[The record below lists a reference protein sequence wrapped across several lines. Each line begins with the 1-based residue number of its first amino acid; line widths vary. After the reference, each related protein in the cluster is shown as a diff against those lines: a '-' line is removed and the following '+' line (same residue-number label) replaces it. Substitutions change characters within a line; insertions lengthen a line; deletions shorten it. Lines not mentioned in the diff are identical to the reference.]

1 MEKRMKQMFCC
12 LCIACLMALALPQ
25 SALADHQY
33 LLDSDTRL
41 ITQAELWD
49 WDRESLSFMFNEIF
63 ARHGYPFQAGSKF
76 YNWFNAQP
84 WYQAVR
90 KVTKEQAVAAA
101 TDLEW
106 QNYYTIKSVIS
117 QMDASGWP
125 VRKPAGSSLKS
136 WRDFTPPDTSLKLTG
151 FAYATL
157 SANQKLAVYS
167 APSASSWRGANGKA
181 MLNTNGA
188 VWAAGWEN
196 GWLLVFYETNAGSV
210 RVGYVNGSQ
219 ISGRVN
225 VNDQLF
231 FDRSS
236 CRLASSAALTDDP
249 LRTMSTI
256 ANLRAGS
263 TVTYLTTVTNQSG
276 WSSDYIETTVDG
288 QRVRGFIP
296 TGCLDVPL
304 DTLENWD
311 GYSK

>member
-1 MEKRMKQMFCC
+1 MKRIVCC
-12 LCIACLMALALPQ
+12 ICAACLLTLLLPMG
-25 SALADHQY
+25 ALADHQY

-63 ARHGYPFQAGSKF
+63 ARHGYPFDPGGKF

-84 WYQAVR
+84 WYQAVN
-90 KVTKEQAVAAA
+90 KVSKEQAVAKA

-106 QNYYTIKSVIS
+106 KNYYTIKAVIS

-125 VRKPAGSSLKS
+125 YRKPAGSSLKS

-151 FAYATL
+151 FEYVTL
-157 SANQKLAVYS
+157 AANQKLNVYS

-196 GWLLVFYETNAGSV
+196 GWLLVFYETNNGSV
-210 RVGYVNGSQ
+210 RVGYVDGSQ
-219 ISGRVN
+219 IKGRVN
-225 VNDQLF
+225 LNDQLV
-231 FDRSS
+231 FDRSA
-236 CRLASSAALTDDP
+236 CRLASAATLTDDP

-256 ANLRAGS
+256 TSLRAGD
-263 TVTYLTTVTNQSG
+263 TVTYLTTVNNQSG
-276 WSSDYIETTVDG
+276 WSFDYIETTVG
-288 QRVRGFIP
+288 GKLARGFIP
-296 TGCLDVPL
+296 TGCLDVPY

-311 GYSK
+311 AYSK

>member
-1 MEKRMKQMFCC
+1 MKRIITC
-12 LCIACLMALALPQ
+12 LCIACLLMLSLPMGV
-25 SALADHQY
+25 LADHQY

-41 ITQAELWD
+41 ITQSELWD

-63 ARHGYPFQAGSKF
+63 ARHGYPFQVGGKF

-101 TDLEW
+101 SNLEW
-106 QNYYTIKSVIS
+106 QNYKTIKSVIS
-117 QMDASGWP
+117 QMDAIGWP
-125 VRKPAGSSLKS
+125 FRKPAGSSLKS

-151 FAYATL
+151 FEYVKL
-157 SANQKLAVYS
+157 NANQKLAVYS

-181 MLNTNGA
+181 MVNTNGA

-219 ISGRVN
+219 ISGRVS

-236 CRLASSAALTDDP
+236 CRLASSATLTDDP
-249 LRTMSTI
+249 LRTMTTI
-256 ANLRAGS
+256 TNLRAGD
-263 TVTYLTTVTNQSG
+263 TVTYLTTMTNQSG
-276 WSSDYIETTVDG
+276 WSFDYIETTVGG

-296 TGCLDVPL
+296 TGCLDVPY

-311 GYSK
+311 SYSK

>member
-1 MEKRMKQMFCC
+1 MKRIVSC
-12 LCIACLMALALPQ
+12 LCVVCLLMLALPMGT
-25 SALADHQY
+25 LADHQY
-33 LLDSDTRL
+33 LLDSDTRK
-41 ITQAELWD
+41 ITEAELWD

-63 ARHGYPFQAGSKF
+63 ARHGYPFQAGGKF

-101 TDLEW
+101 SNLEW
-106 QNYYTIKSVIS
+106 QNYKTIKSVIS
-117 QMDASGWP
+117 QMDAIGWP
-125 VRKPAGSSLKS
+125 FRKPAGSSLKS

-151 FAYATL
+151 FEYVKL
-157 SANQKLAVYS
+157 NANQKLAVYS

-181 MLNTNGA
+181 MVNTNGA

-219 ISGRVN
+219 ISGRVS

-236 CRLASSAALTDDP
+236 CRLASSATLTDDP
-249 LRTMSTI
+249 LRTMTTI
-256 ANLRAGS
+256 TNLRAGD
-263 TVTYLTTVTNQSG
+263 TVTYLTTMTNQSG
-276 WSSDYIETTVDG
+276 WSFDYIETTVGG

-296 TGCLDVPL
+296 TGCLDVPY

-311 GYSK
+311 IYSK